1 MTIDT
6 EAKNTIAKKQDM
18 YELARPTH
26 ARLLEPG
33 EPDYDEFDRKEWL
46 LAINLLIAEGQ
57 IEIAKEKVLGL
68 SRYYEQSRAF
78 ENLNLTLARV
88 PDAVGDKAYA
98 EFSDDLGA
106 EVQVVP
112 RAGASTVLLSFGGN
126 RGKMGIPLMLLH
138 RWFGQA
144 NVHVIYLRDMTAKLF
159 ARGLKQIGSDYN
171 ETIASLRRS
180 CEELGA
186 TRILCHGNSGGGF
199 GAAMMGLDL
208 GAEAVLTFGAPSHP
222 SLTADK
228 KTVRLLQRFGIDEGV
243 DLRPLYDKA
252 ANPPQTRL
260 VYSADFE
267 PDRLQAENMDGAPN
281 VTLEGVMTGGDHG
294 VMVPLIQNGR
304 YDELLKQLIAGSFS
318 PPPAAA
324 A

>member
-1 MTIDT
+1 MTVET
-6 EAKNTIAKKQDM
+6 ETKTALGKKSDM

-33 EPDYDEFDRKEWL
+33 EPNYDEFDRKEWL
-46 LAINLLIAEGQ
+46 LAVNMLIAEGQ
-57 IEIAKEKVLGL
+57 IDLAKEKVRGL

-78 ENLNLTLARV
+78 ENLKLTLARV
-88 PDAVGDKAYA
+88 PDAVSDKAYA
-98 EFSDDLGA
+98 EFSDDLTA

-112 RAGASTVLLSFGGN
+112 RVGASTVLLSFGGN

-144 NVHVIYLRDMTAKLF
+144 DAHVIYLRDMTAKLF
-159 ARGLKQIGSDYN
+159 MRGLKQVGSDYA
-171 ETIASLRRS
+171 ETVAAIKRS
-180 CEELGA
+180 CDELGA
-186 TRILCHGNSGGGF
+186 KRILCHGNSGGGF

-243 DLRPLYDKA
+243 DLRPLYDQA

-260 VYSADFE
+260 VYSADFD

-304 YDELLKQLIAGSFS
+304 YDELLKQLVAGRFS
-318 PPPAAA
+318 PVPVAA
-324 A
+324 